1 MKWKKMLGG
10 IKKHGVAGAVSK
22 QLGQWSEAV
31 VDQAEKMEGGVEKHG
46 LEGAVVRQLDV
57 WTSSSSEEQSKREA
71 EERVREELRRK
82 AEAEE
87 RDLREREELRRKAEA
102 EERVR
107 EELRRKAEAE
117 ERELH
122 EREEQQKKLAAEK
135 PLPKKVPFKDF
146 MHKFLER
153 DPKLD
158 DEKAFA
164 AMRMVA
170 VEGVDNS
177 VLAQQLLSLQDPMI
191 NQHVI
196 EWFTTTD
203 IIGDS
208 EVFDL

>member
-1 MKWKKMLGG
+1 MKKILGG
-10 IKKHGVAGAVSK
+10 IKKYGLAGAVSK
-22 QLGQWSEAV
+22 QVGQWSEV
-31 VDQAEKMEGGVEKHG
+31 VVAQAQQIEGGVEKHG
-46 LEGAVVRQLDV
+46 LEGAVVRQLDG
-57 WTSSSSEEQSKREA
+57 WLSPEEQGK
-71 EERVREELRRK
+71 V
-82 AEAEE
+82 
-87 RDLREREELRRKAEA
+87 EA

-117 ERELH
+117 ERE
-122 EREEQQKKLAAEK
+122 EQQKKVAEK
-135 PLPKKVPFKDF
+135 SLPKKVPFKDF

-158 DEKAFA
+158 DDKAFA
-164 AMRMVA
+164 AMKMVG

-177 VLAQQLLSLQDPMI
+177 ILAQQLFSLEDPMI

-196 EWFTTTD
+196 KWFTTTD